1 MEAGGSFG
9 ENAQERLLG
18 QQKEHQGDIIPPR
31 KGTVGPQVWVRTF
44 FDP

>member
-9 ENAQERLLG
+9 ENAQEWLLG

-31 KGTVGPQVWVRTF
+31 KAQWGLRCG
-44 FDP
+44 